1 MKMQMTAN
9 KLVLVSALFL
19 TVFANVAFFRNLAG
33 TFAGQPN
40 AGLHVVAVAVVL
52 LCALTLLL
60 LLFSFRR
67 TIKPALMLLFVISA
81 VSAYF
86 MDTYNVV
93 IDSDMLMNAFATDAA
108 ETGDLLTPRFVMYL
122 LLMGLV
128 PSYLIWDI
136 QIQSAAV
143 GKAWLAR
150 LKLAGLALVTL
161 IAIVL
166 IFSSFFASFVR
177 EHKMLRYYAN
187 PLTPVY
193 AVYKYSKRGIS
204 ISPVEV
210 ESIGMDAHTPAA
222 DIDRELII
230 MVLGETARA
239 DRFSINGYER
249 QTSPRLE
256 AENVISFSLVH
267 ACGTSTSV
275 SVPCM
280 FDRENRADFTN
291 AEAAATQNVLDVLEH
306 AEVQVLWR
314 DNNSNSKG
322 VADRVVFEDFRSAEN
337 NPVCDVE
344 CRDVGML

>member
-1 MKMQMTAN
+1 MKMEISAN

-19 TVFANVAFFRNLAG
+19 TVFANVAFFRNLAS
-33 TFAGQPN
+33 TFAGHPN
-40 AGLHVVAVAVVL
+40 AGIHLIALGLVL
-52 LCALTLLL
+52 LCVLTLFL

-67 TIKPALMLLFVISA
+67 TIKPVLMLLFVISA
-81 VSAYF
+81 VTAYF

-93 IDSDMLMNAFATDAA
+93 IDSDMLVNAFATDAA
-108 ETGDLLTPRFVMYL
+108 ETRDLLTPRFVMYL

-128 PSYLIWDI
+128 PSYLIWDLKI
-136 QIQSAAV
+136 QPATV

-193 AVYKYSKRGIS
+193 AVYKFSKKGIS

-210 ESIGMDAHTPAA
+210 EAIGMDAQIPVA
-222 DIDRELII
+222 DLDRELII

-249 QTSPRLE
+249 QTNPRME
-256 AENVISFSLVH
+256 KEDVISFSLVH
-267 ACGTSTSV
+267 ACGTSTAV

-280 FDRENRADFTN
+280 FDRENREDFTN

-322 VADRVVFEDFRSAEN
+322 VADRVQFEDY
-337 NPVCDVE
+337 V
-344 CRDVGML
+344 MLNVVMLAC